1 MTESSDPTIL
11 IGADGPESLDGRR
24 IVETLACVSCTYDLR
39 GLEATGAC
47 PECGVLIR
55 QSILRSIDPEVHR
68 MPRVDRP
75 AFVAFGV
82 RWFFGAM
89 GLSFCL
95 WIVSGILV
103 NLVVEW
109 NEMLQVQST
118 AWPSSVRNLVGIG
131 RLVAFMSMAAAAVAI
146 AGPWFMRSM
155 ASSKVSGKSLRI
167 LLQLAIGA
175 CLWLVALLL
184 QDAREPGAVMAVFA
198 RESTSIGSRGT
209 WLVTPLLITLSPMV
223 GGCILLLAIR
233 SFFGEMG
240 RRSREFRQATT
251 KRQKVLDVL
260 WASLFWCMGAGLQF
274 VGAGNGLPTLVTFGT
289 VVRFISGLLVAI
301 GIIYLLMNLRW
312 IAFSLATPPPR
323 LKSILSSPEGES
335 ESS

>member
-1 MTESSDPTIL
+1 MTESSEPTIL
-11 IGADGPESLDGRR
+11 IGVDGPESLDGRR
-24 IVETLACVSCTYDLR
+24 IVETLPCVNCTYDLR
-39 GLEATGAC
+39 GLEATGVC
-47 PECGVLIR
+47 PECGVTIR

-68 MPRVDRP
+68 MPQVDRP
-75 AFVAFGV
+75 ASVAFGV
-82 RWFFGAM
+82 RWLFGAM
-89 GLSFCL
+89 GASFCL

-118 AWPSSVRNLVGIG
+118 VWPSSVRNIVSIG
-131 RLVAFMSMAAAAVAI
+131 HLAAFMSMAAAAIAI
-146 AGPWFMRSM
+146 VGPWFMRSM

-175 CLWLVALLL
+175 CFWLVALVL
-184 QDAREPGAVMAVFA
+184 QDARDPGDVLAVLA

-209 WLVTPLLITLSPMV
+209 WLLIPLLIALSPVV
-223 GGCILLLAIR
+223 GGWILLFAVR

-260 WASLFWCMGAGLQF
+260 WASLFWCMGSGLQF

-301 GIIYLLMNLRW
+301 GVIYLLMNLRW
-312 IAFSLATPPPR
+312 IAISLATPPPR
-323 LKSILSSPEGES
+323 LKSILSPPQEQS
-335 ESS
+335 ESP